1 MKAQLLVSLESK
13 MIYGIA
19 SGKGK
24 THDFKMFKYSK
35 AHIPSN
41 IGILGDSGYQG
52 IKDIHANSRTPIKK
66 PKGKELTKRQKLYN
80 HLLSRKRIVVENII
94 RRCKIFRITKDVYR
108 GKHKNHGKVW
118 NLVAG
123 LVNLRYGESVI

>member
-1 MKAQLLVSLESK
+1 MKTQLLVSLESK
-13 MIYGIA
+13 MIYGVA
-19 SGKGK
+19 SDKGK
-24 THDFKMFKYSK
+24 THDFKMFKDSK
-35 AHIPSN
+35 ARVPSE
-41 IGILGDSGYQG
+41 IGILADSGYQG

-66 PKGKELTKRQKLYN
+66 PKGKKLTKRQKLYN
-80 HLLSRKRIVVENII
+80 HLLSKKRIVVENII

-123 LVNLRYGESVI
+123 LVNLRYVESVI

>member
-1 MKAQLLVSLESK
+1 MFTNIARWQKQQKRWTDGEFLTLESEAISSELDDLFRETYK
-13 MIYGIA
+13 
-19 SGKGK
+19 SNK
-24 THDFKMFKYSK
+24 TFETRRKQAAEK
-35 AHIPSN
+35 AP
-41 IGILGDSGYQG
+41 
-52 IKDIHANSRTPIKK
+52 KK

-80 HLLSRKRIVVENII
+80 HLLSKKRIVVENVI

-123 LVNLRYGESVI
+123 LVNLRYGESLA

>member
-1 MKAQLLVSLESK
+1 MKAQLLVSMESK

-24 THDFKMFKYSK
+24 THDFKMFKDSK
-35 AHIPSN
+35 SHIPSN

-80 HLLSRKRIVVENII
+80 HLLSKKRIVVENII

>member
-1 MKAQLLVSLESK
+1 MKAQLLVSQKSK
-13 MIYGIA
+13 MIYGVA

-24 THDFKMFKYSK
+24 THDFKLFKDSK
-35 AHIPSN
+35 ARITSG
-41 IGILGDSGYQG
+41 IKILGDSGYQG
-52 IKDIHANSRTPIKK
+52 IKDMHSNSRTPVKK
-66 PKGKELTKRQKLYN
+66 PKGKKLTKRQKLYN
-80 HLLSRKRIVVENII
+80 HLLSKKRIVVENVI

-123 LVNLRYGESVI
+123 LVNLRYQESVV

>member
-13 MIYGIA
+13 MIYGVA

-24 THDFKMFKYSK
+24 THDFQMFKDSK
-35 AHIPSN
+35 IHIPSD
-41 IGILGDSGYQG
+41 IEILGDSGYQG

-66 PKGKELTKRQKLYN
+66 SKGKNLTRRQKLYN
-80 HLLSRKRIVVENII
+80 HFFSKKRIVVENII
-94 RRCKIFRITKDVYR
+94 RRCKIFSITKDVYR

-118 NLVAG
+118 NLIAG
-123 LVNLRYGESVI
+123 LVNFRYGESVI

>member
-1 MKAQLLVSLESK
+1 MKAKLLVSMESK

-24 THDFKMFKYSK
+24 THDFKMFKDSK
-35 AHIPSN
+35 SHIPSN

-80 HLLSRKRIVVENII
+80 HLLSKKRIVVENII

>member
-1 MKAQLLVSLESK
+1 MKAQLLVSMESK

-24 THDFKMFKYSK
+24 THDFKMFKDSK
-35 AHIPSN
+35 SHIPSN

-66 PKGKELTKRQKLYN
+66 TKGQGANKEAKTIQ
-80 HLLSRKRIVVENII
+80 SSA
-94 RRCKIFRITKDVYR
+94 F
-108 GKHKNHGKVW
+108 
-118 NLVAG
+118 
-123 LVNLRYGESVI
+123 

>member
-1 MKAQLLVSLESK
+1 MKAQLLVFLESK
-13 MIYGIA
+13 MIYGVA

-24 THDFKMFKYSK
+24 THDFKMFKDSK
-35 AHIPSN
+35 LHMPSD
-41 IGILGDSGYQG
+41 IEILGDSGYQG
-52 IKDIHANSRTPIKK
+52 IKDIHANSRIPIKK
-66 PKGKELTKRQKLYN
+66 PKGKKLTKRQKLYN
-80 HLLSRKRIVVENII
+80 HLISKKRIVVENII

-118 NLVAG
+118 NLIAG